1 MELSLY
7 RKLERHFLAALP
19 GEDAIITDMSKVVT
33 VLNSLC
39 VEMDNRLSLLEQA
52 GARNIKEYNE
62 KFIARKL
69 NPETHHFL
77 PYIVL
82 IIDEFADLIIRQGK
96 EIENPV
102 SRLAAVARA
111 AGIHLIIATQRPTVN
126 VITGGIKLN
135 IPGRIAFRV
144 IHLAYPQMTLPTIF
158 RV

>member
-1 MELSLY
+1 MLIDPKRVELSLY
-7 RKLERHFLAALP
+7 RELERHYLASLP

-39 VEMDNRLSLLEQA
+39 IEMDNRLSLLEQA
-52 GARNIKEYNE
+52 GARNIKEYND

-69 NPETHHFL
+69 NPEKHRFL

-111 AGIHLIIATQRPTVN
+111 AGIPDHSNPASNGQRDHRWHKAQHSGTYSLPCD
-126 VITGGIKLN
+126 
-135 IPGRIAFRV
+135 PG
-144 IHLAYPQMTLPTIF
+144 Q
-158 RV
+158 

>member
-1 MELSLY
+1 
-7 RKLERHFLAALP
+7 
-19 GEDAIITDMSKVVT
+19 
-33 VLNSLC
+33 
-39 VEMDNRLSLLEQA
+39 A
-52 GARNIKEYNE
+52 GARNIKEYND

-69 NPETHHFL
+69 NPEKHRFL

-144 IHLAYPQMTLPTIF
+144 IQGNDSRTILDQLGANQLIGRGDMLF
-158 RV
+158 SINGKLERVQCAFIDT